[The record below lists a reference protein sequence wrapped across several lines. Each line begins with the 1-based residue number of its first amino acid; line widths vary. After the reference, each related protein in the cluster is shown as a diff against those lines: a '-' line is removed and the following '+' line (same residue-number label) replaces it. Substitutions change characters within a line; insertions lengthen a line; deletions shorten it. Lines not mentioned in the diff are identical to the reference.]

1 MAKKGK
7 KKVLVIVPF
16 PMTKEHLANRQEQQ
30 ASLQFGPDIE
40 FHYRPV
46 RAAGGNLV
54 SPYDWTIG
62 DMVVLEAGLNAQ
74 KEGYDAVC
82 IDTVSDSGA
91 AALRTVL
98 DIPVIGP
105 GRAMFLTAMLLG
117 DKFGV
122 LAMWDRWSGL
132 YKKTLEEL
140 GIGHKFVGVHSID
153 ASVDNRNLLSGKED
167 EMFARLEEGCWH
179 LINVMKADVICLGS
193 TSMHQAHLYLRDRI
207 PVPIINPGPV
217 SYKLAEAILGLGLSQ
232 SRQYYKGPIV
242 RVDEMLHAML
252 DGAVAETRGREAKAQ
267 KGKGKGKK
275 K

>member
-1 MAKKGK
+1 MAK

-16 PMTKEHLANRQEQQ
+16 PMTEEQLGFRQEQHE
-30 ASLQFGPDIE
+30 SLDFGPDIE

-62 DMVVLEAGLNAQ
+62 DLVVLEAGLSAQ
-74 KEGYDAVC
+74 DDGYDAVC
-82 IDTVSDSGA
+82 IDTMSDSGV
-91 AALRTVL
+91 AALRTIL

-105 GRAMFLTAMLLG
+105 GRASFLMAMLLG

-132 YKKTLEEL
+132 YKKTMEEL

-153 ASVDNRNLLSGKED
+153 APVDNRNLLSGKED
-167 EMFARLEEGCWH
+167 ETFAMLEKGCWA
-179 LINVMKADVICLGS
+179 LINDYGADVICLGS
-193 TSMHQAHLYLRDRI
+193 TSMHQSHAYLTEKI

-217 SYKLAEAILGLGLSQ
+217 TYKVVEAVLGLGLSQ
-232 SRQYYKGPIV
+232 SRQYYKPPIV
-242 RVDEMLHAML
+242 RVDDTLKAML
-252 DGAVAETRGREAKAQ
+252 DGAVQVQ
-267 KGKGKGKK
+267 KQS
-275 K
+275 